1 MQYGGHHRSDEKLN
15 PGFKRGVRVC
25 SNKDGVVK
33 TLISRVGAQAEM
45 QSVSEGVMT
54 DAKGN
59 VYRTFGVRTF
69 GVRTFGV
76 RPQGKK
82 RAILK
87 LAQG

>member
-59 VYRTFGVRTF
+59 VYRTFG
-69 GVRTFGV
+69 TFGV